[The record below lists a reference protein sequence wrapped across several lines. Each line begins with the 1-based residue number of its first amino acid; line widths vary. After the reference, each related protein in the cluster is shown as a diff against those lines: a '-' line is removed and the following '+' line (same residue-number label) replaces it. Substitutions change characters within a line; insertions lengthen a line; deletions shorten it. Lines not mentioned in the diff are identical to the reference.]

1 MSCWKMVKL
10 INIIK
15 GWFFY
20 LFNKHEKLAKQRI
33 ATCKECKSLMH
44 VEFLGDVCAECGCV
58 IEAKA
63 RVIDEHCELNKWNEL

>member
-1 MSCWKMVKL
+1 MVKL

-20 LFNKHEKLAKQRI
+20 LFNKHEKLATQRI
-33 ATCKECKSLMH
+33 SICKKCKSLTH
-44 VEFLGDVCAECGCV
+44 VEFLGDVCAECGCA

-63 RVIDEHCELNKWNEL
+63 RVRDEYCELNKWDEL